1 MNASR
6 RRVRSED
13 GFVVPVAIIILFVTI
28 LIGLAVMS
36 TVDAQTHQSGYET
49 SGEAAYNLGE
59 SVLNSEAKQV
69 QSYWPTA
76 SQYTTTYTSICTNT
90 TVTSAGCPG
99 STLAAMLN
107 STYAGKSFG
116 NNVSWSATVLDDN
129 TSVYPGAANYYDNSL
144 YTSGSNYHYDQN
156 GDNKL
161 WIRVSAT
168 SNGQT
173 RVVVQQ
179 IRRIQVQ
186 ISLPQSTITAGAVQT
201 SNNGNK
207 IIVNSEDPSN
217 SVTGPVNLNCN
228 DTTGTMP
235 STGDWC
241 AGWDASH
248 TIDQL
253 YPPSDWTA
261 GYTDPGTTAYQTL
274 SSSLL
279 SYLQTTAEANGTF
292 YANSCSGFT
301 GCSVG
306 CPPQGTA
313 GIVFAHNLSCSYSTN
328 GGPDWDS
335 ATSPG
340 MIIFDTGTV
349 SFTGNENI
357 WAVVYMENLNGAT
370 PCTQTNVQTN
380 NPIFSISG
388 GAILYGGVFV
398 DNCGTV
404 YAGDSAGNI
413 QFFKNSFGGTQALG
427 TPSLV
432 KDSFRVYSG

>member
-1 MNASR
+1 MNVSK

-13 GFVVPVAIIILFVTI
+13 GFVVPIAIVILFVTI
-28 LIGLAVMS
+28 LIGLAVLS
-36 TVDAQTHQSGYET
+36 SVDAQTHQSSHET

-76 SQYTTTYTSICTNT
+76 SQYATTYSSSCTNT
-90 TVTSAGCPG
+90 TVATTGCPG
-99 STLAAMLN
+99 STLAAMLS

-116 NNVSWSATVLDDN
+116 NNVSWNVTVLDDN
-129 TSVYPGAANYYDNSL
+129 TSVYSGAANYYDNSL
-144 YTSGSNYHYDQN
+144 YSSSSNYHYDQN

-173 RVVVQQ
+173 RVIVQQ
-179 IRRIQVQ
+179 IRRIEVQ
-186 ISLPQSTITAGAVQT
+186 ISLPESTITAGAVQA

-228 DTTGTMP
+228 DTSGAMP
-235 STGDWC
+235 SSGDWC

-248 TIDQL
+248 STDQL
-253 YPPSDWTA
+253 YPPNDWTA
-261 GYTDPGTTAYQTL
+261 GYTDPATAYQTL
-274 SSSLL
+274 SQSMMT
-279 SYLQTTAEANGTF
+279 YLANTAVANGTYF
-292 YANSCSGFT
+292 NG
-301 GCSVG
+301 V

-313 GIVFAHNLSCSYSTN
+313 GIVFVHNASCSYSSN

-370 PCTQTNVQTN
+370 PCTQTNVNTN
-380 NPIFSISG
+380 NPVFTIEG
-388 GAILYGGVFV
+388 GAVLYGGVFA

-413 QFFKNSFGGTQALG
+413 QFYKNAFGGTQALG
-427 TPSLV
+427 TPQLV

>member
-1 MNASR
+1 MNASKR
-6 RRVRSED
+6 RFSSED
-13 GFVVPVAIIILFVTI
+13 GFVVPVAIVVLFVTI

-36 TVDAQTHQSGYET
+36 TVDSQTHQSGYET

-59 SVLNSEAKQV
+59 SVLNSMAKQV
-69 QSYWPTA
+69 ESYWPTA
-76 SQYTTTYTSICTNT
+76 SQYTTTYGSTCTNT
-90 TVTSAGCPG
+90 TVASTGCAG

-129 TSVYPGAANYYDNSL
+129 TSIYSGAASYYDNSL
-144 YTSGSNYHYDQN
+144 YTSASNYHYDQN
-156 GDNKL
+156 GDNQL

-173 RVVVQQ
+173 RVMVQQ
-179 IRRIQVQ
+179 IRRIEVQ

-201 SNNGNK
+201 TNNGNK
-207 IIVNSEDPSN
+207 IIVDSEDPSN
-217 SVTGPVNLNCN
+217 SVTGPVNLNCG
-228 DTTGTMP
+228 DS
-235 STGDWC
+235 STVPYSGNWC
-241 AGWDASH
+241 AGWDTSH
-248 TIDQL
+248 STDQL
-253 YPPSDWTA
+253 YPPNDWTA
-261 GYTDPGTTAYQTL
+261 GYTDPGSTAYQTL

-279 SYLQTTAEANGTF
+279 TYLQNTAIANGT
-292 YANSCSGFT
+292 YYNG
-301 GCSVG
+301 V

-313 GIVFAHNLSCSYSTN
+313 GIVFVHNASCSYSSGT
-328 GGPDWDS
+328 DWDTQ
-335 ATSPG
+335 TSPG

-357 WAVVYMENLNGAT
+357 WAVVYMENLNGLT

-380 NPIFSISG
+380 NPIFSIAG
-388 GAILYGGVFV
+388 GAVLYGGVFV

-427 TPSLV
+427 TPQLV